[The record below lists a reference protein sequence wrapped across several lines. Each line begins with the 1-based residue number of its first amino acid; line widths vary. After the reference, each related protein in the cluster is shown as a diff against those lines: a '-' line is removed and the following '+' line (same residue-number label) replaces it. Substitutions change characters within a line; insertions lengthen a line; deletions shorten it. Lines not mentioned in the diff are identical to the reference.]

1 MDYTEDQQFIFDGY
15 LERNNIFIT
24 GPGGCGKSHIIKG
37 IVNHAKINNKKIKVC
52 AMTGCAAVLLNCG
65 AKTLHSWAGIG
76 LGKGDHNEIITNI
89 LMNGYKKRNW
99 LSTDILIV
107 DEVSMMSKHLFELLD
122 SIGKRV
128 RRCDKPF
135 GGIQVIFSGDF
146 YQLPPVGDR
155 GNIETSKFCFE
166 SERWENT
173 FEYQILLDK
182 IFRQTNTAY
191 IDVLHQVREGNLYKT
206 GLNLLKTRVIK
217 DDADVCN
224 DGRGSVNEIRP
235 VILHPTKK
243 HVNEINN
250 RKMKALDTETI
261 LYKYQVEETPEN
273 LEKNK
278 DKDGYFKPLNKAKP
292 SKKQLEQEVKYM
304 INNSLFEAELELKIG
319 SQVMCIANIDMDAN
333 ICNGSTGVITEFR
346 NGIPFVKL
354 NSGTEYLFMPH
365 VWNSENYAISIK
377 QIPLVLAWAITI
389 HKSQGASL
397 DKAQMNLGSTVFTY
411 GQSYVALSRVR
422 SLEGLYLTS
431 FNPQKIKAN
440 PKVKEFY
447 KRFYEEDNEDNE
459 DNICETSI
467 NNELGTTT
475 NMPDMSDFQD
485 IEYDTEGYV
494 F

>member
-37 IVNHAKINNKKIKVC
+37 IVQHAKMNNKKIKVC

-99 LSTDILIV
+99 LSTEILIV

-155 GNIETSKFCFE
+155 NEPDTTRFCFE
-166 SERWENT
+166 SERWNDT

-182 IFRQTNTAY
+182 VFRQTNTDY
-191 IDVLHQVREGNLYKT
+191 IDVLHQVREGSLFKN
-206 GLNLLKTRVIK
+206 GLNLLKTRVI
-217 DDADVCN
+217 N
-224 DGRGSVNEIRP
+224 DEKHSDENENIRP

-243 HVNEINN
+243 HVNEINT
-250 RKMKALDTETI
+250 REMDTLKTESIT
-261 LYKYQVEETPEN
+261 YKYKVEEIIEN
-273 LEKNK
+273 SEKNE
-278 DKDGYFKPLNKAKP
+278 YCKPKP
-292 SKKQLEQEVKYM
+292 TKKQLEQEVKYM
-304 INNSLFEAELELKIG
+304 VNNSLFEADLELKVG
-319 SQVMCIANIDMDAN
+319 CQVMCIANIDMDAN
-333 ICNGSTGVITEFR
+333 ICNGTTGVITEFR

-354 NSGTEYLFMPH
+354 NNGENYLFTPH
-365 VWNSENYAISIK
+365 VWNSENYSICIK
-377 QIPLVLAWAITI
+377 QIPLILAWAITI

-397 DKAQMNLGSTVFTY
+397 DKARMNLGSTVFTY
-411 GQSYVALSRVR
+411 GQSYVALSRVK

-440 PKVKEFY
+440 PKVKVFY
-447 KRFYEEDNEDNE
+447 KKFYEEEDE
-459 DNICETSI
+459 DEKTKDKEEKNINYELES
-467 NNELGTTT
+467 NN
-475 NMPDMSDFQD
+475 PDMSDFQD
-485 IEYDTEGYV
+485 IEYDTEGYI